1 MLGIEDLDS
10 VMVAMNNGQ
19 QSHVIVDWGS
29 KVGNISQFFWLDKS
43 FHASMLA
50 RVNQHP
56 RVHQRG
62 WMVHW

>member
-10 VMVAMNNGQ
+10 VMVDMNNAQ
-19 QSHVIVDWGS
+19 QSHVIVNWGS
-29 KVGNISQFFWLDKS
+29 KVGNKSQFFWLGKS
-43 FHASMLA
+43 FHPSMMV

-56 RVHQRG
+56 PVHQRG